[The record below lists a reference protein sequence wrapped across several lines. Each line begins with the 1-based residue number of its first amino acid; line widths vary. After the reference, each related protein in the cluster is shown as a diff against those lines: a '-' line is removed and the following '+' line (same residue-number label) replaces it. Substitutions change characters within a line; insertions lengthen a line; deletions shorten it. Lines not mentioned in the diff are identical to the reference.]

1 METEV
6 IQDHQKITF
15 KHSVNSSEPQNPPS
29 VGPIV
34 PQRILSGIRMKL
46 VRLSIRFVILT
57 ILIKNYRN
65 VKVVF
70 NIMKAF
76 NRMRRKVLGDKQI
89 NKVAYVDKKYYWD
102 LYTPGYGSK
111 AFNSFFEGEA
121 NRVVPLLKKT
131 KRFTN
136 IFVAFTKKCPL
147 QCQHCFEW
155 DALNGKE
162 KLTLTDIKNIVRK
175 FQDKGTSQIQLT
187 GGEPLLRVNDIIEI
201 LKSSRPETEFWV
213 LTSGYNLTNENAKK
227 LKNAGLT
234 GVVISLDHFDPTQH
248 NQFRRFNKAYEW
260 VERSV
265 KNSLAVNLVAAL
277 SICVTRTFVTE
288 GNLMQYAEL
297 AKFLGVSFIQILEP
311 KAVGHYQ
318 GIDVALKEEHEKII
332 EDFYFKMNYE
342 KKYSKYPIVTYHGY
356 HQRQIGCFG
365 SANRNLYVDTDG
377 DLHACPFCQKK
388 MGNALS
394 DDLDVSIENLQKKSC
409 HSFTSYGS

>member
-1 METEV
+1 METDV
-6 IQDHQKITF
+6 IQ
-15 KHSVNSSEPQNPPS
+15 KHPKFASEDFIYSEEPQIGSSIEPM
-29 VGPIV
+29 V

-46 VRLSIRFVILT
+46 VQLSIRFAIVN
-57 ILIKNYRN
+57 ILIKNYGN

-70 NIMKAF
+70 KIMKAF

-89 NKVAYVDKKYYWD
+89 NKVACVDKKYYWD
-102 LYTPGYGSK
+102 LYTPGFGSR

-121 NRVVPLLKKT
+121 NRVVPLLKKAN
-131 KRFTN
+131 RFTN

-147 QCQHCFEW
+147 QCEHCFEW

-162 KLTLTDIKNIVRK
+162 KLNLAEIKTIIRK

-187 GGEPLLRVNDIIEI
+187 GGEPLLRVNDIVEI
-201 LKSSRPETEFWV
+201 LKSSQPETEFWV
-213 LTSGYNLTNENAKK
+213 LTSGYNLTHENASK

-234 GVVISLDHFDPTQH
+234 GVVISLDHFNPNQH
-248 NQFRRFNKAYEW
+248 NQFRRFSKAYEW
-260 VERSV
+260 VETAV
-265 KNSLAVNLVAAL
+265 KSSLGVNLVTAL

-288 GNLMQYAEL
+288 ENLLQYAEL
-297 AKFLGVSFIQILEP
+297 AKQMGVSFIQILEP
-311 KAVGHYQ
+311 KAVGHYR
-318 GIDVALKEEHEKII
+318 GMDVVLKKEHEKII
-332 EDFYFKMNYE
+332 EDFYLKMNYE

-388 MGNALS
+388 MGNALT
-394 DDLDVSIENLQKKSC
+394 DDLDGSIENLQRKGC